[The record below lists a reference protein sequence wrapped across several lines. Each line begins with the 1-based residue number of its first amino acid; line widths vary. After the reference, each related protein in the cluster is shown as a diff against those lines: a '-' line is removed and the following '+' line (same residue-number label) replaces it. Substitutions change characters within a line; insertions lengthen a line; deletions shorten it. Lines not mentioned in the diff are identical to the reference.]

1 MQVFLTGATGHIGG
15 AVAEELIRAGH
26 TVTALVRNAGGAAR
40 VAALGA
46 SPLVADLR
54 EPPSYRA
61 AAAAADVLV
70 HTAFEYTRDGSEVH
84 STDRAAVAAM
94 LQAAR
99 ESGAERQVI
108 YTSSAYLL
116 GGLPGPV
123 DEDVDTAGA
132 PAGSQWRLAVERDVL
147 GSMRGAVVRPGL
159 VYGGR
164 GGTMPYLFGPAVEHG
179 AAEYQGDG
187 RNRWTLV
194 YRRDLAA
201 LYLQIVERGAS
212 GIFHGVDG
220 APLTVREVAEA
231 ASRAAGA
238 GGRTRAIPHA
248 EGDEHAERALSRD
261 VAVVARRSLELGW
274 KPTFPSF
281 LEGADQAFAEWS
293 ASHRGTE
300 AQR

>member
-15 AVAEELIRAGH
+15 AVAEELVRAGH
-26 TVTALVRNAGGAAR
+26 TVTALVRSAEGAAR

-54 EPPSYRA
+54 EPREYRA
-61 AAAAADVLV
+61 AAAEADVLV
-70 HTAFEYTRDGSEVH
+70 HAAFEYAKDGSEVH
-84 STDRAAVAAM
+84 STDRVAVAAM
-94 LQAAR
+94 LEA
-99 ESGAERQVI
+99 GAERQVI

-132 PAGSQWRLAVERDVL
+132 PASSQWRLAVEREVL
-147 GSMRGAVVRPGL
+147 GAGGAVVRPGL

-164 GGTMPYLFGPAVEHG
+164 GGTMPYLFGPAVDHG

-194 YRRDLAA
+194 YLRDLAA
-201 LYLQIVERGAS
+201 LYLKIVERGAT

-238 GGRTRAIPHA
+238 EGRTRAVPT

-261 VAVVARRSLELGW
+261 VAVIARRSLDLGW
-274 KPTFPSF
+274 APTFPSF
-281 LEGADQAFAEWS
+281 LEGAAQAFAEWS
-293 ASHRGTE
+293 RA
-300 AQR
+300 

>member
-1 MQVFLTGATGHIGG
+1 MKVFLTGATGHIGG

-26 TVTALVRNAGGAAR
+26 TVTALVRNADSAAR

-54 EPPSYRA
+54 EPESYRA
-61 AAAAADVLV
+61 AATEADVLV
-70 HTAFEYTRDGSEVH
+70 HTAFEYNRDGSEVH

-99 ESGAERQVI
+99 ESGAERRVI

-132 PAGSQWRLAVERDVL
+132 PASSQWRLAVERDVL
-147 GSMRGAVVRPGL
+147 GAGGAVVRPGL

-179 AAEYQGDG
+179 AVEYQGDG

-194 YRRDLAA
+194 YQRDLAA
-201 LYLQIVERGAS
+201 LYLKIAERGAS

-238 GGRTRAIPHA
+238 QGRTRAIPHA

-261 VAVVARRSLELGW
+261 VAVIARRSLELGW
-274 KPTFPSF
+274 APTFPSF

-293 ASHRGTE
+293 HP
-300 AQR
+300 

>member
-15 AVAEELIRAGH
+15 AVAEELVRAGH
-26 TVTALVRNAGGAAR
+26 TVTALVRSAEGAAR

-54 EPPSYRA
+54 EPREYRA
-61 AAAAADVLV
+61 AAAEADVLV
-70 HTAFEYTRDGSEVH
+70 HAAFEYAKDGSEVH
-84 STDRAAVAAM
+84 STDRVAVAAM
-94 LQAAR
+94 LEA
-99 ESGAERQVI
+99 GAERQVI

-132 PAGSQWRLAVERDVL
+132 PASSQWRLAVEREVL
-147 GSMRGAVVRPGL
+147 GAGGAVVRPGL

-164 GGTMPYLFGPAVEHG
+164 GGTMPYLFGPAVDHG

-194 YRRDLAA
+194 YLRDLAA
-201 LYLQIVERGAS
+201 LYLKIVERGAT

-238 GGRTRAIPHA
+238 EGRTRAVPT

-261 VAVVARRSLELGW
+261 VAVIARRSLDLGW
-274 KPTFPSF
+274 APTFPSF
-281 LEGADQAFAEWS
+281 REGAQQAFAEWGS
-293 ASHRGTE
+293 A
-300 AQR
+300 

>member
-1 MQVFLTGATGHIGG
+1 MRVFLTGATGHIGG
-15 AVAEELIRAGH
+15 AVAEALVGAGH
-26 TVTALVRNAGGAAR
+26 TLTALVRNADAAAR

-46 SPLVADLR
+46 SPLVANLR
-54 EPPSYRA
+54 EPESYRA
-61 AAAAADVLV
+61 AAADADVLV
-70 HTAFEYTRDGSEVH
+70 HTAFEYTKDGAEVH

-94 LQAAR
+94 LEAAHD
-99 ESGAERQVI
+99 SGAEGQVV

-132 PAGSQWRLAVERDVL
+132 PASSQWRLAIERDVL
-147 GSMRGAVVRPGL
+147 GAGGAVVRPGL

-164 GGTMPYLFGPAVEHG
+164 GGTMPFIFGPAVEHG
-179 AAEYQGDG
+179 AVEYPGDG

-194 YRRDLAA
+194 YLRDLAA
-201 LYLQIVERGAS
+201 LYLMIVERGAS

-238 GGRTRAIPHA
+238 GGRTRGIPTPA
-248 EGDEHAERALSRD
+248 GDEHAERALSRD
-261 VAVVARRSLELGW
+261 VAVVARRSLDLGW
-274 KPTFPSF
+274 APTFPSF
-281 LEGADQAFAEWS
+281 LDGAEQAFAEWS
-293 ASHRGTE
+293 ATR
-300 AQR
+300 

>member
-15 AVAEELIRAGH
+15 AVAEELVRAGH
-26 TVTALVRNAGGAAR
+26 AVTALVRNAGGAAR

-46 SPLVADLR
+46 TPLVADLR
-54 EPPSYRA
+54 EPREYRA
-61 AAAAADVLV
+61 AAAEADVRV
-70 HTAFEYTRDGSEVH
+70 HAACEYAKDGSEVH
-84 STDRAAVAAM
+84 STDRIAVAAM
-94 LQAAR
+94 LEAAR
-99 ESGAERQVI
+99 ESGADRQVI

-132 PAGSQWRLAVERDVL
+132 PASSQWRLAIEREVL
-147 GSMRGAVVRPGL
+147 GAGGAVVRPGL
-159 VYGGR
+159 VYGGS
-164 GGTMPYLFGPAVEHG
+164 GGTMPYLFGPAVDHG

-194 YRRDLAA
+194 YQRDLAA
-201 LYLQIVERGAS
+201 LYVQIVERGAT

-238 GGRTRAIPHA
+238 EGRTRAIPHA

-261 VAVVARRSLELGW
+261 VAVIARRSLELGW
-274 KPTFPSF
+274 APTFPSF
-281 LEGADQAFAEWS
+281 LEGAEQAFTEWS
-293 ASHRGTE
+293 RP
-300 AQR
+300 

>member
-15 AVAEELIRAGH
+15 AVAEELVRAGH

-46 SPLVADLR
+46 TPLVADLR
-54 EPPSYRA
+54 EPREYRA
-61 AAAAADVLV
+61 AAAEADVRV
-70 HTAFEYTRDGSEVH
+70 HAAFEYAKDGSEVH
-84 STDRAAVAAM
+84 STDRIAVAA
-94 LQAAR
+94 LLEAGR
-99 ESGAERQVI
+99 EAGAERQVI

-132 PAGSQWRLAVERDVL
+132 PASSQWRLAVEREVL
-147 GSMRGAVVRPGL
+147 GAGGAVVRPGL

-164 GGTMPYLFGPAVEHG
+164 GGTMPYLFGPAVDHG

-194 YRRDLAA
+194 YQRDLAA
-201 LYLQIVERGAS
+201 LYLEIVERGAT

-238 GGRTRAIPHA
+238 QGRTRAIPTPP
-248 EGDEHAERALSRD
+248 GDEHAERALSRD
-261 VAVVARRSLELGW
+261 VAVIARRSLELGW
-274 KPTFPSF
+274 APTFPSF
-281 LEGADQAFAEWS
+281 HEGAEQAFAEWS
-293 ASHRGTE
+293 RP
-300 AQR
+300 